1 MRSPYRSTWSVL
13 GAPTSVVAQLIL
25 CEFRQGARNR
35 ARDRKAMK
43 SGHSP
48 CIAHQA
54 KKVSQTQARKN
65 HITCMCSSLEMQ
77 GPLSKDIDLIG
88 RFTCGEQSVRR
99 RNKAVQGLH
108 HHEETQCEGVF
119 YQSGLIHN
127 EQVS

>member
-25 CEFRQGARNR
+25 CEFRRGARNR
-35 ARDRKAMK
+35 AWDRKAKK

-65 HITCMCSSLEMQ
+65 HITRTCSSLEMQ
-77 GPLSKDIDLIG
+77 GQLSKGIDLIG
-88 RFTCGEQSVRR
+88 RVTCGEQSVRR
-99 RNKAVQGLH
+99 NKAVQGLY
-108 HHEETQCEGVF
+108 HHEETGCEGVF
-119 YQSGLIHN
+119 
-127 EQVS
+127 